1 MHASYSAHSLLLL
14 CLTTSFFAANAQVHE
29 AAVGASPHLWVGVE
43 GSDFRTDYNPIGG
56 RLLGIGVYGDY
67 YIKRS
72 IGLEGEVRFLDLNK
86 PSGQTQKSFL
96 AGPTGTVYR
105 WRNLSGNVK
114 FLVGV
119 GTINYPYI
127 PNTTTSLGYGSYFEL
142 EPGGNVEYR
151 LTSRLKIRGE
161 YDYQFLPSAPGI
173 AITFPAPSNGLTES
187 GYSGGISYKIF

>member
-1 MHASYSAHSLLLL
+1 MHASHSAYSLLLL
-14 CLTTSFFAANAQVHE
+14 CLTTSFSAANAQVHE
-29 AAVGASPHLWVGVE
+29 TAVGASPHLWVGVE
-43 GSDFRTDYNPIGG
+43 GSDFKTDYNPIAG
-56 RLLGIGVYGDY
+56 RLLGIGAYGDY

-72 IGLEGEVRFLDLNK
+72 FGIEGEARFLDLNK

-105 WRNLSGNVK
+105 WHKFSGNVK

-119 GTINYPYI
+119 GTINYPYNI
-127 PNTTTSLGYGSYFEL
+127 GFGSYFEL

-151 LTSRLKIRGE
+151 LTSRLKLRGE

-173 AITFPAPSNGLTES
+173 VITFPRPSNGLTQS